1 MNYELL
7 DIGGKLYFIDLNN
20 IYKAVKVPND
30 IVTRNNKGNL
40 INTEREID
48 ISRWEVVKTMIEIVL
63 ALDANIDD
71 RMGIIGLNNSVGVP
85 FKVAFN
91 TLIMYGILKE
101 INYGEQN

>member
-1 MNYELL
+1 MSYELL

-20 IYKAVKVPND
+20 IYNAVKVPND
-30 IVTRNNKGNL
+30 VVTRNNKGNL
-40 INTEREID
+40 INPEREID

-63 ALDANIDD
+63 ALDANVDD
-71 RMGIIGLNNSVGVP
+71 RMGIIGLNNSVGIP

-101 INYGEQN
+101 IHYGEQN